1 MKWHEAMLG
10 GYPLLFD
17 DRYFIP
23 QHIVIC
29 QIFFP
34 YVVYS
39 RVYPRFK
46 RTKSC
51 EISIVKMIR
60 KIELSII

>member
-10 GYPLLFD
+10 GYPIIFD

-34 YVVYS
+34 YVVES

-46 RTKSC
+46 PSEVLRDLHRQDDS
-51 EISIVKMIR
+51 
-60 KIELSII
+60 

>member
-39 RVYPRFK
+39 RVYPRF
-46 RTKSC
+46 TPS
-51 EISIVKMIR
+51 EILRDWHRQDDS
-60 KIELSII
+60 